1 MDLDAI
7 GEYKQRAFDSFCK
20 KVVKNELRNFY
31 TEVKRQ
37 LAHEIP
43 YSELEAQLSAR
54 LSEVDDYPIESH
66 NFNVMGYD
74 ISIRS
79 DLLAESLA
87 ALSERR
93 RVILLLHHCFDLSD
107 REIGE
112 LLGMVRQTVQYQR
125 KSTLKQLSEMM
136 KEYEDE

>member
-1 MDLDAI
+1 M
-7 GEYKQRAFDSFCK
+7 
-20 KVVKNELRNFY
+20 
-31 TEVKRQ
+31 
-37 LAHEIP
+37 
-43 YSELEAQLSAR
+43 SAR
-54 LSEVDDYPIESH
+54 LSEVDVYSVESY

-93 RVILLLHHCFDLSD
+93 RVILLLHHCFDMTD